1 MYNSNASIWRL
12 SDGNGM
18 KIAIKVI
25 EFVFFFFFFVLYK
38 DMEK

>member
-12 SDGNGM
+12 SDGNGI
-18 KIAIKVI
+18 KVAIKVI
-25 EFVFFFFFFVLYK
+25 EFVFFVLYK